1 MKPCDDCT
9 WPAYCNY
16 DGLCWLE
23 ETRRED
29 RARAES
35 DRHNARNQQA
45 YEAKL
50 KPKHRGKK

>member
-50 KPKHRGKK
+50 KANHRGKK